1 MEQLTIQSLGIPV
14 DFKSISKSSSSSPS
28 SHHLLLLIIIITVI
42 IVIVIAIVI
51 VILACSD
58 ARCGCGQT
66 SRSCCNL
73 TVFELNDIVLSI
85 LTYPQNTFQ
94 FFLWHRLFLSTCWLH
109 RQHFRTTRQALPLVA
124 YPVGGSEQGRN
135 PKFSSPP
142 PKKMGYLNIK
152 KDPTIYGV

>member
-1 MEQLTIQSLGIPV
+1 MEQLTIQSLGFPV
-14 DFKSISKSSSSSPS
+14 AFKTISKSSSSSSPS

-51 VILACSD
+51 LACSD
-58 ARCGCGQT
+58 ARCGFGQT
-66 SRSCCNL
+66 SRSCCDL

-94 FFLWHRLFLSTCWLH
+94 FFLWHRLFLSTCWLQG
-109 RQHFRTTRQALPLVA
+109 QHFRTTRQALPLVA

-142 PKKMGYLNIK
+142 PKKN
-152 KDPTIYGV
+152 GVPQY